1 MINNIG
7 YTNQYVPAFGN
18 VNSGFQKGLQG
29 AAVANQNVIK
39 NLAGYTFGN
48 DSICPEETLGSA
60 LSGTPLFLS
69 IFGGIQAFPW
79 LKKNFKHPFSTI
91 KAEKDAFLAN
101 PSNKRYDFAGNAK
114 KVLVEQK
121 DKLFHKMTDAEK
133 AALQKDRK
141 FLGKTLDLI
150 PGYKKLRATGFG
162 QLMGKS
168 GAGWMIAIDGTIRLF
183 TEIVPTFKT
192 LGTGAGLQQT
202 GKTVA
207 SVAAGAAGW
216 TAGEVAGSAAGAAI
230 GTAICPGIGTA
241 VGKFVGGFIGGTIG
255 MYFAGKAAKA
265 VVGKSELEKASG
277 TQAENIA
284 KQCENSPEMQIS
296 LAANAAQKAAE
307 VLKHDPNNAEAQ
319 AVLAQAEE
327 ILNAAQ
333 SQIETQNTAKTE
345 SENTAAQNTAKTE
358 SENTAAQN
366 IGQFGSMTAANG
378 LNIPT
383 VPGFNGAGYDMNQYS
398 QALSKASMP
407 QQTKTT
413 TAA

>member
-48 DSICPEETLGSA
+48 EAITPEETLGSA

-101 PSNKRYDFAGNAK
+101 PSNKRYDFVGNAK

-192 LGTGAGLQQT
+192 LGTGAGLKQT

-216 TAGEVAGSAAGAAI
+216 TAGEVAGSAAGMAI

-307 VLKHDPNNAEAQ
+307 VLKQDPNNAEAQ

-333 SQIETQNTAKTE
+333 SQIETQNTAKTQ
-345 SENTAAQNTAKTE
+345 SDN
-358 SENTAAQN
+358 SAAQN

-383 VPGFNGAGYDMNQYS
+383 VPGFNGACYDLNQYS

>member
-141 FLGKTLDLI
+141 FLGKALDLI

-192 LGTGAGLQQT
+192 LGTGAGLKQT

-216 TAGEVAGSAAGAAI
+216 TAGEVAGSAAGMAI

-284 KQCENSPEMQIS
+284 KQCENSTEMKIS
-296 LAANAAQKAAE
+296 LAANATQKAAK
-307 VLKHDPNNAEAQ
+307 VHKQDPNNAEAQ

-333 SQIETQNTAKTE
+333 SQIETQNTAKTQ
-345 SENTAAQNTAKTE
+345 SDN
-358 SENTAAQN
+358 SAAQN

>member
-7 YTNQYVPAFGN
+7 YTNQYVPTFGN

-48 DSICPEETLGSA
+48 DSICPEETLGAA

-192 LGTGAGLQQT
+192 LGTGAGLKQT

-307 VLKHDPNNAEAQ
+307 VLKQDPNNAEAQ

-333 SQIETQNTAKTE
+333 SQIETQNTAKTQ
-345 SENTAAQNTAKTE
+345 SDN
-358 SENTAAQN
+358 SAAQN

>member
-29 AAVANQNVIK
+29 ATVANQNVIK

-150 PGYKKLRATGFG
+150 PGYKKL
-162 QLMGKS
+162 
-168 GAGWMIAIDGTIRLF
+168 F

-192 LGTGAGLQQT
+192 LGTGAGLKQT

-307 VLKHDPNNAEAQ
+307 VLKYDPNNAEAQ

-333 SQIETQNTAKTE
+333 SQIETQNTAKTQ
-345 SENTAAQNTAKTE
+345 SDN
-358 SENTAAQN
+358 SAAQN

>member
-1 MINNIG
+1 
-7 YTNQYVPAFGN
+7 
-18 VNSGFQKGLQG
+18 
-29 AAVANQNVIK
+29 
-39 NLAGYTFGN
+39 
-48 DSICPEETLGSA
+48 
-60 LSGTPLFLS
+60 
-69 IFGGIQAFPW
+69 
-79 LKKNFKHPFSTI
+79 
-91 KAEKDAFLAN
+91 
-101 PSNKRYDFAGNAK
+101 
-114 KVLVEQK
+114 
-121 DKLFHKMTDAEK
+121 MTDAEK

-192 LGTGAGLQQT
+192 LGTGAGLKQT

-216 TAGEVAGSAAGAAI
+216 TAGEVAGSAAGAA
-230 GTAICPGIGTA
+230 AICPGIGTA

-307 VLKHDPNNAEAQ
+307 VLKYDPNNAEAQ

-333 SQIETQNTAKTE
+333 SQIETQNTAKTQ
-345 SENTAAQNTAKTE
+345 SDN
-358 SENTAAQN
+358 SAAQN

>member
-7 YTNQYVPAFGN
+7 YTNQYVPNFGN
-18 VNSGFQKGLQG
+18 ANSGFQKGLQG

-48 DSICPEETLGSA
+48 GSIGPEETLGSA

-192 LGTGAGLQQT
+192 LGTGAGLKQT

-307 VLKHDPNNAEAQ
+307 VLKYDPNNAEAQ

-333 SQIETQNTAKTE
+333 SQIETQNTAKTQ
-345 SENTAAQNTAKTE
+345 SDNA
-358 SENTAAQN
+358 AAQN

-378 LNIPT
+378 LNIPA

-407 QQTKTT
+407 RQQKTT

>member
-7 YTNQYVPAFGN
+7 YTNQYVPNFGN
-18 VNSGFQKGLQG
+18 ANSGFQKGLQG
-29 AAVANQNVIK
+29 ATVANQNVIK

-48 DSICPEETLGSA
+48 GSIGPEETLGSA

-79 LKKNFKHPFSTI
+79 LKKNFKHPFEAI
-91 KAEKDAFLAN
+91 KAEKEAFLAN
-101 PSNKRYDFAGNAK
+101 PANKRYDFTGNAQ

-192 LGTGAGLQQT
+192 LGTGAGLKQT

-216 TAGEVAGSAAGAAI
+216 TAGEVAGSAAGMAI

-265 VVGKSELEKASG
+265 VVGKSEIEKANG
-277 TQAENIA
+277 TQAEHIA
-284 KQCENSPEMQIS
+284 KQCENSSEMQIS
-296 LAANAAQKAAE
+296 LAANAAQKAVE
-307 VLKHDPNNAEAQ
+307 VLKQDPNNAEAQ
-319 AVLAQAEE
+319 AILAQAEE

-333 SQIETQNTAKTE
+333 SQIETQNTAETQPE
-345 SENTAAQNTAKTE
+345 S
-358 SENTAAQN
+358 TAAQN
-366 IGQFGSMTAANG
+366 IGQFGSMTATSG

>member
-7 YTNQYVPAFGN
+7 YTNQYIPNFGN
-18 VNSGFQKGLQG
+18 TNSGFQKGLQG

-48 DSICPEETLGSA
+48 APICPEETLGTA

-79 LKKNFKHPFSTI
+79 LKKNYKHPFSTI

-101 PSNKRYDFAGNAK
+101 PANKRYDFVGNAK

-192 LGTGAGLQQT
+192 LGTGAGLKQT

-216 TAGEVAGSAAGAAI
+216 TAGEVAGSAAGMAI

-284 KQCENSPEMQIS
+284 KQCENSSEMQIS

-307 VLKHDPNNAEAQ
+307 VLKQDPNNAEAQ
-319 AVLAQAEE
+319 AVLAQTEE

-333 SQIETQNTAKTE
+333 SQIETQNTAKTQ
-345 SENTAAQNTAKTE
+345 SDN
-358 SENTAAQN
+358 SAAQN